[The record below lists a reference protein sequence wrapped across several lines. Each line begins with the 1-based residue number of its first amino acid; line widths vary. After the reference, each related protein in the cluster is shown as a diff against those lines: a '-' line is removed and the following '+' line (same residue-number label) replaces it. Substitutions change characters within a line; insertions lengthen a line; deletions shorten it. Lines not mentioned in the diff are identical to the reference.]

1 MKKVLV
7 LSIVLAPLFLLAQ
20 DYTGTWT
27 GNFTRDQRTAR
38 MVLELVDDGEKIIG
52 VFTLL
57 SDDTNT
63 TATKYLIGSNDRRE
77 NKFILRRLRHLSPE
91 DKYAA
96 GKTIRVIQNVKT
108 NSQPEDPNPAGNS
121 QRQQVSVVEY
131 GFITTLKFVQ
141 FIANY
146 SENDQKK
153 MEGKWYVSEEGLN
166 SYAKPAGAFSVIKT
180 TSTISEDSKA
190 VILSIYKK

>member
-20 DYTGTWT
+20 DYTGIWT

-166 SYAKPAGAFSVIKT
+166 SYAKPTGAFSVIKT

>member
-7 LSIVLAPLFLLAQ
+7 FLISLAPLLLLAQ

-27 GNFTRDQRTAR
+27 GNFTRDQKTAR
-38 MVLELVDDGEKIIG
+38 MVLELVDDGERIIG

-77 NKFILRRLRHLSPE
+77 NKFILRRLQHLSPE
-91 DKYAA
+91 DKYAG

-108 NSQPEDPNPAGNS
+108 SSHPTDQNPAS
-121 QRQQVSVVEY
+121 QKQTQPATDVEY
-131 GFITTLKFVQ
+131 GFITTYKFVQ
-141 FIANY
+141 FIASY
-146 SENDQKK
+146 SGKEQEK
-153 MEGKWYVSEEGLN
+153 MEGNWYISEEGLN

-180 TSTISEDSKA
+180 TSTISEETKA